1 MGGRELRRKMNAK
14 GTRGGQERISL
25 DQIHSMM
32 SVNTRLQGG
41 FQVNG
46 NNEVEVDVARS
57 AYNFQYLG

>member
-1 MGGRELRRKMNAK
+1 LGGRELRRKMNAK
-14 GTRGGQERISL
+14 GTRGGQERISS

-32 SVNTRLQGG
+32 SINTRLQGG

>member
-1 MGGRELRRKMNAK
+1 MNAK